1 MILSR
6 DVDKAFKKIQHP
18 FMIKSLSKLTIQRNF
33 PNQIKNISKIPSAKI
48 SFNGEKLEV
57 FTLRPRT
64 RQGFP
69 LSPFLFTIILE
80 LLANAIRQDKGGK
93 KVYKLARKK

>member
-48 SFNGEKLEV
+48 AFNGEKLEV